1 MLRLPS
7 LGEMDQKLGVRVWLC
22 TTPADMRKGFDS
34 LAALVREGLKHDPL
48 SGHLFLFAGRSRD
61 RLKILYWDSDGY
73 ALWYKRL
80 EEGTFRLPAAPRSDS
95 MGLPAAPRSEGP
107 AAASVGAGV
116 ELKASELA
124 MLLAGI
130 DLTSIQRRKRFTRG
144 AAIAAAATTTATA
157 TG

>member
-1 MLRLPS
+1 MLTLPS
-7 LGEMDQKLGVRVWLC
+7 LGEIDRQLGVRIWLC

-34 LAALVREGLKHDPL
+34 LAALVREGLRRDPL
-48 SGHLFLFAGRSRD
+48 SGHLFLFVGRSRD

-80 EEGTFRLPAAPRSDS
+80 EEGAFRLP
-95 MGLPAAPRSEGP
+95 PAKSAG
-107 AAASVGAGV
+107 ASV

-130 DLTSIQRRKRFTRG
+130 DLTSIKRRKRFAREK
-144 AAIAAAATTTATA
+144 AANSA
-157 TG
+157 